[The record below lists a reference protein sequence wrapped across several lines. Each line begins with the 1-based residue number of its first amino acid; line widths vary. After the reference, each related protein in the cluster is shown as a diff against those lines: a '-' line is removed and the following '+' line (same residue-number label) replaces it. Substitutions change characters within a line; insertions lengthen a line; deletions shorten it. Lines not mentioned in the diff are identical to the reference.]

1 MSSSVH
7 LERREELADL
17 LKSAQEEGSGEP
29 MLYKIQV
36 EFQMSQEDL
45 ALLCESQVGA
55 RMTHLTIEPEYDDDD
70 PPVIDF
76 SLVSLPA
83 LEKLD
88 CKNQAVRAVHF
99 TRDNTPRLKDLSIE
113 QSVATD
119 FEYFHTDLPD
129 LESMSFEYV
138 CISDPSGFGK
148 SLSRSPKLRSFSSY
162 KFWGLGGPK
171 SKTHVLVLPNC
182 ESLDLYRSDD
192 LSYLKIWA
200 PKLEELNL
208 QACYSITEV
217 TMLDRKPRGYSGEEY
232 KFSGVP
238 SQYEVNL
245 INTSHPRGNI
255 TTHERCGG
263 IKENEDEFADFF

>member
-1 MSSSVH
+1 MSSSVT
-7 LERREELADL
+7 LESREELADL
-17 LKSAQEEGSGEP
+17 LKTTQQEEGSGKP
-29 MLYKIQV
+29 MLYKI
-36 EFQMSQEDL
+36 EMKFPMSQEDL

-55 RMTHLTIEPEYDDDD
+55 RMTHLTIQPKYNDRR

-83 LEKLD
+83 LESLE
-88 CKNQAVRAVHF
+88 CMFQAVRAVHF
-99 TRDNTPRLKDLSIE
+99 TRENTPRLKRLSIE
-113 QSVATD
+113 QPCATD
-119 FEYFHTDLPD
+119 LEYFDTDLPD
-129 LESMSFEYV
+129 LESMGFEHV
-138 CISDPSGFGK
+138 HITDPSGFGK
-148 SLSRSPKLRSFSSY
+148 SLSRSPKLKRFSSY
-162 KFWGLGGPK
+162 KLWGLGGPK

-182 ESLDLYRSDD
+182 EYLSLYRSDD

-217 TMLDRKPRGYSGEEY
+217 TMLDRKPRGYSGAEY

-238 SQYEVNL
+238 SKYEVNL
-245 INTSHPRGNI
+245 VNTDHPRGNI

-263 IKENEDEFADFF
+263 IQEHDEFGFF